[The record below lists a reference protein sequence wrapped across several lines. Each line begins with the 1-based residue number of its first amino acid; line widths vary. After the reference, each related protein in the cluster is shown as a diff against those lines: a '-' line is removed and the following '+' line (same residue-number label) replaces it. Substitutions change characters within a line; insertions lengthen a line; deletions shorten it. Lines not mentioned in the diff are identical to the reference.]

1 MGFLKPNVMD
11 HNRNMPESSTL
22 LNLRMIA
29 YLLKGIDSGDHTH
42 ILSFTFLG
50 GFNAFITLLKI
61 RVMSFLLTDG
71 CLSPKD
77 SIYKTLCPR
86 RANSTV
92 TCCLLVQ
99 KGLSQSAVDRTTI
112 SSQLS
117 RLFISPPFF

>member
-1 MGFLKPNVMD
+1 
-11 HNRNMPESSTL
+11 MPESSTL

-99 KGLSQSAVDRTTI
+99 KDYPNLQWTEQQYRHNYPDYS
-112 SSQLS
+112 
-117 RLFISPPFF
+117 FPPFF